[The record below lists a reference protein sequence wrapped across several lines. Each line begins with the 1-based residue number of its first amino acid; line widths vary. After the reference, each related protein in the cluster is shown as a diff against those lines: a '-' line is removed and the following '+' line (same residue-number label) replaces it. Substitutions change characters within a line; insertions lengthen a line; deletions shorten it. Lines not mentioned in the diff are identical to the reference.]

1 MKSLNQQSSLNK
13 MDWKNIIDKDWTLF
27 LDRDG
32 VINVRIIDGYV
43 TKIDEFEFL
52 PGVIEAFGIFKDRF
66 RRIIVVTN
74 QQGVGKGIMTNEDVE
89 MVHDYMRQEIERQ
102 DGRIDNIYFCPQLKS
117 VPDNYRKPSPKMAY
131 FAKNDFPEIDF
142 SKSIMVGDMN
152 SDVEFG
158 KNAGMMTVFI
168 GDNELK
174 LTPDDRLASLYDFA
188 KMI

>member
-1 MKSLNQQSSLNK
+1 M
-13 MDWKNIIDKDWTLF
+13 MDWKNTIDNDWTLF

-43 TKIDEFEFL
+43 TKIEEFEFL
-52 PGVIEAFGIFKDRF
+52 PGVIEAFKIFKNKF
-66 RRIIVVTN
+66 NRIIVVTN
-74 QQGVGKGIMTNEDVE
+74 QQGVGKGLMTEDDVKK
-89 MVHDYMRQEIERQ
+89 VHDFMINEVENH
-102 DGRIDNIYFCPQLKS
+102 DGKIDKVYFCPQPKS

-131 FAKNDFPEIDF
+131 MAKDDFPEIDL
-142 SKSIMVGDMN
+142 SKSIMIGDMN

-174 LTPDDRLASLYDFA
+174 LIPDGRFNSLYDFA
-188 KMI
+188 KVI